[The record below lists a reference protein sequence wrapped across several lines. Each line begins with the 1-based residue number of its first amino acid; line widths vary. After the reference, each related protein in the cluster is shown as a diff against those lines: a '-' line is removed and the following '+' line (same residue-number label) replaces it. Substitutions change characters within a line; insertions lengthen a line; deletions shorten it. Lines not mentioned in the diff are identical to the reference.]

1 MFERIVVCHQTVEI
15 GRLQWSASGQQHH
28 ERYLLERADDGCN
41 QVEHHYDKETY
52 EYFCKLPLDEQERY
66 FNENLDLRYYKDDS
80 TVGLTNDKYLNAKH
94 AEEISRRTG
103 KPFTDR
109 YKVY

>member
-1 MFERIVVCHQTVEI
+1 MSSIIFWGAIIVGGSFIYI
-15 GRLQWSASGQQHH
+15 GMGGQPSKKEQK
-28 ERYLLERADDGCN
+28 EQKEEL
-41 QVEHHYDKETY
+41 HYDKETY

-109 YKVY
+109 YKIY

>member
-1 MFERIVVCHQTVEI
+1 MSSIIFWGAVII
-15 GRLQWSASGQQHH
+15 GGSFLYIG
-28 ERYLLERADDGCN
+28 LEGCPPKKEEKE
-41 QVEHHYDKETY
+41 QKEEHHYDKETY

>member
-1 MFERIVVCHQTVEI
+1 MSSIIFWGAVIIGGSFLYVGLGGQPSKKEEKEREQKEE
-15 GRLQWSASGQQHH
+15 L
-28 ERYLLERADDGCN
+28 Y
-41 QVEHHYDKETY
+41 YDKETY

>member
-1 MFERIVVCHQTVEI
+1 MSSIIFWGAVIIGGSFLYIGLGGQPSKKEEREQKE
-15 GRLQWSASGQQHH
+15 
-28 ERYLLERADDGCN
+28 
-41 QVEHHYDKETY
+41 EHHYDKETY

-66 FNENLDLRYYKDDS
+66 FQENLDLRYYKDDS

>member
-1 MFERIVVCHQTVEI
+1 MSSIIFWGAVII
-15 GRLQWSASGQQHH
+15 GGSFLYIGLGGQPSKK
-28 ERYLLERADDGCN
+28 EED
-41 QVEHHYDKETY
+41 HYEKETY

>member
-1 MFERIVVCHQTVEI
+1 MSSIIFWGAVII
-15 GRLQWSASGQQHH
+15 GGSFLYIGLGGQPSKKEQK
-28 ERYLLERADDGCN
+28 EQKEEL
-41 QVEHHYDKETY
+41 HYEKETY

-66 FNENLDLRYYKDDS
+66 FQENLDLRYYKDDS

>member
-1 MFERIVVCHQTVEI
+1 MSSILFWGAIII
-15 GRLQWSASGQQHH
+15 GGSFIYIGMGGQPSKKEQK
-28 ERYLLERADDGCN
+28 EQKEED
-41 QVEHHYDKETY
+41 HYDKETY

>member
-1 MFERIVVCHQTVEI
+1 MSSIIFWGAVII
-15 GRLQWSASGQQHH
+15 GGSFLYIGLVGQPSKKEEKEQK
-28 ERYLLERADDGCN
+28 EEL
-41 QVEHHYDKETY
+41 HYEKETY

>member
-1 MFERIVVCHQTVEI
+1 MSSIIFWGAVII
-15 GRLQWSASGQQHH
+15 GGSFLYIGLGGQPSKKEEKEQK
-28 ERYLLERADDGCN
+28 E
-41 QVEHHYDKETY
+41 EHHYDKETY

-66 FNENLDLRYYKDDS
+66 FNENLDLRYYKEDS

>member
-1 MFERIVVCHQTVEI
+1 MSSIIFWGAVII
-15 GRLQWSASGQQHH
+15 GGSFLYIGLGGQPSKKEEKEQK
-28 ERYLLERADDGCN
+28 EEL
-41 QVEHHYDKETY
+41 HYEKETY

-103 KPFTDR
+103 KPFADR

>member
-1 MFERIVVCHQTVEI
+1 MSSIIFWGAIIVGGSFIYI
-15 GRLQWSASGQQHH
+15 GMGGQSSKKEQK
-28 ERYLLERADDGCN
+28 EQKEEL
-41 QVEHHYDKETY
+41 HYDKETY

>member
-1 MFERIVVCHQTVEI
+1 MSSIIFWGAIIVGGSFIYI
-15 GRLQWSASGQQHH
+15 GMGGQPSKKEEKEQK
-28 ERYLLERADDGCN
+28 E
-41 QVEHHYDKETY
+41 EHHYDKETY

>member
-1 MFERIVVCHQTVEI
+1 MSSIIFWGAVIVGGSFLYI
-15 GRLQWSASGQQHH
+15 G
-28 ERYLLERADDGCN
+28 LEGCPPKKEESK
-41 QVEHHYDKETY
+41 QKEEHHYDKETY

-66 FNENLDLRYYKDDS
+66 FNDNLDLRYYKDDS

>member
-1 MFERIVVCHQTVEI
+1 MSSIIFWGAIIVGGSFIYI
-15 GRLQWSASGQQHH
+15 GMGGQPSKKEQK
-28 ERYLLERADDGCN
+28 EQKEEL
-41 QVEHHYDKETY
+41 HYEKETY

-66 FNENLDLRYYKDDS
+66 FQENLDLRYYKDDS

>member
-1 MFERIVVCHQTVEI
+1 MSSIIFWGAVII
-15 GRLQWSASGQQHH
+15 GGSFLYIGLGGQPSKKEEKEQK
-28 ERYLLERADDGCN
+28 E
-41 QVEHHYDKETY
+41 EHHYDEETY

>member
-1 MFERIVVCHQTVEI
+1 MSSIIFWGAVIIGGSFLYIGLGGQPSKKEEKEQKEEI
-15 GRLQWSASGQQHH
+15 
-28 ERYLLERADDGCN
+28 
-41 QVEHHYDKETY
+41 HYDKETY

-66 FNENLDLRYYKDDS
+66 FQENLDLRYYKDDS

>member
-1 MFERIVVCHQTVEI
+1 MSSIIFWGAVII
-15 GRLQWSASGQQHH
+15 GGSFLYIGLGGQPSKKEEKEQK
-28 ERYLLERADDGCN
+28 E
-41 QVEHHYDKETY
+41 EHHYDKETY

>member
-1 MFERIVVCHQTVEI
+1 MSSIIFWGAVII
-15 GRLQWSASGQQHH
+15 GGSFLYIGLGGQPSKKEEKEQKK
-28 ERYLLERADDGCN
+28 EN
-41 QVEHHYDKETY
+41 HYDKETY

-109 YKVY
+109 YKTY

>member
-1 MFERIVVCHQTVEI
+1 MSSIIFWGAIIVGGSFIYI
-15 GRLQWSASGQQHH
+15 GMGGQPSKKEQK
-28 ERYLLERADDGCN
+28 EQKE
-41 QVEHHYDKETY
+41 EHHYDKETY

>member
-1 MFERIVVCHQTVEI
+1 MSSIIFWGAVII
-15 GRLQWSASGQQHH
+15 GGSFLYIGLGGQPSKKEEKEQK
-28 ERYLLERADDGCN
+28 EEN
-41 QVEHHYDKETY
+41 HYDKETY

-103 KPFTDR
+103 KSFTDR

>member
-1 MFERIVVCHQTVEI
+1 MSSIIFWGAIII
-15 GRLQWSASGQQHH
+15 GGSFIYIGMGGQPSKKEQK
-28 ERYLLERADDGCN
+28 EQKEEL
-41 QVEHHYDKETY
+41 HYDEETY

-66 FNENLDLRYYKDDS
+66 FNENIDLRYYKDDS

-109 YKVY
+109 YKTY

>member
-1 MFERIVVCHQTVEI
+1 MSSIIFWGAVII
-15 GRLQWSASGQQHH
+15 GGSFLYIGLGGQPSKKEENKQK
-28 ERYLLERADDGCN
+28 EEN
-41 QVEHHYDKETY
+41 HYDKETY

-66 FNENLDLRYYKDDS
+66 FNDNLDLRYYKDDS

>member
-1 MFERIVVCHQTVEI
+1 MSSILLWGAIIVGGSFLYI
-15 GRLQWSASGQQHH
+15 GMGGQPSKKEQK
-28 ERYLLERADDGCN
+28 EQKE
-41 QVEHHYDKETY
+41 EHHYEKETY

-109 YKVY
+109 YKTY

>member
-1 MFERIVVCHQTVEI
+1 MSSIIFWGAIIVGGSFIYI
-15 GRLQWSASGQQHH
+15 GMGGQPSKKEQK
-28 ERYLLERADDGCN
+28 EQKEEL
-41 QVEHHYDKETY
+41 HYDKETY

>member
-1 MFERIVVCHQTVEI
+1 MSSIIFWGAIIVGGSFIYI
-15 GRLQWSASGQQHH
+15 GMGGQPSKKEQK
-28 ERYLLERADDGCN
+28 EQKEEL
-41 QVEHHYDKETY
+41 HYEKETY

>member
-1 MFERIVVCHQTVEI
+1 MSSIIFWGAIIVGGSFIYI
-15 GRLQWSASGQQHH
+15 GMGGQSSKKEQK
-28 ERYLLERADDGCN
+28 EEL
-41 QVEHHYDKETY
+41 HYEKETY

-66 FNENLDLRYYKDDS
+66 FQENLDLRYYKEDS

>member
-1 MFERIVVCHQTVEI
+1 MSSILLWGTIIVGGSFLYI
-15 GRLQWSASGQQHH
+15 GLGGQPSKKEEKEQK
-28 ERYLLERADDGCN
+28 EEL
-41 QVEHHYDKETY
+41 HYDKETY

-66 FNENLDLRYYKDDS
+66 FQENLDLRYYKDDS

-109 YKVY
+109 YKTY

>member
-1 MFERIVVCHQTVEI
+1 MSSIIFWGAIIVGGSFLYI
-15 GRLQWSASGQQHH
+15 GMGGQPSKKEESKQK
-28 ERYLLERADDGCN
+28 E
-41 QVEHHYDKETY
+41 EHHYDKETY

>member
-1 MFERIVVCHQTVEI
+1 MSSILLWGAIIVGGSFLYI
-15 GRLQWSASGQQHH
+15 GMGGQPSKKEQK
-28 ERYLLERADDGCN
+28 EQKEEL
-41 QVEHHYDKETY
+41 HYEKETY

-103 KPFTDR
+103 KSFTDR
-109 YKVY
+109 YKTY

>member
-1 MFERIVVCHQTVEI
+1 MSSIIFWGAIIVGGSFIYI
-15 GRLQWSASGQQHH
+15 GMGGQPSKKEQK
-28 ERYLLERADDGCN
+28 EQKEEL
-41 QVEHHYDKETY
+41 HYEKETY

-66 FNENLDLRYYKDDS
+66 FQENLDLRYYKDDS

-109 YKVY
+109 YKTY

>member
-1 MFERIVVCHQTVEI
+1 MSSIIFWGAVII
-15 GRLQWSASGQQHH
+15 GGSFLYIGLGGQPSKKEEKEQK
-28 ERYLLERADDGCN
+28 EEY
-41 QVEHHYDKETY
+41 HYDKETY

-66 FNENLDLRYYKDDS
+66 FNDNLDLRYYKDDS

-94 AEEISRRTG
+94 SEEISRRTG

>member
-1 MFERIVVCHQTVEI
+1 MSSIIFWGAIIVGGSFLYI
-15 GRLQWSASGQQHH
+15 GMGGQPSKKEQK
-28 ERYLLERADDGCN
+28 EQKEEY
-41 QVEHHYDKETY
+41 HYDKETY

-66 FNENLDLRYYKDDS
+66 FQENLDLRYYKDDS

-103 KPFTDR
+103 KPFTNR

>member
-1 MFERIVVCHQTVEI
+1 MSSILFWGAIII
-15 GRLQWSASGQQHH
+15 GGSFIYIGMGGQPSKKEQK
-28 ERYLLERADDGCN
+28 EQKEEY
-41 QVEHHYDKETY
+41 HYDKETY

>member
-1 MFERIVVCHQTVEI
+1 MPSIIFWGAVIVGGSFLYI
-15 GRLQWSASGQQHH
+15 GMGGQPSKKEQK
-28 ERYLLERADDGCN
+28 EQKE
-41 QVEHHYDKETY
+41 EHHYDKETY

-109 YKVY
+109 YKTY

>member
-1 MFERIVVCHQTVEI
+1 MSSIIFWGAVII
-15 GRLQWSASGQQHH
+15 GGSFLYIGLGGQPSKKEEKEQK
-28 ERYLLERADDGCN
+28 ED
-41 QVEHHYDKETY
+41 HHYDKETY

-103 KPFTDR
+103 KSFTDR

>member
-1 MFERIVVCHQTVEI
+1 MSSIIFWGAIIVCGSFLYI
-15 GRLQWSASGQQHH
+15 GMGGQPSKKEQK
-28 ERYLLERADDGCN
+28 EQKE
-41 QVEHHYDKETY
+41 EHHYDKETY

-66 FNENLDLRYYKDDS
+66 FQENLDLRYYKDDS

>member
-1 MFERIVVCHQTVEI
+1 MSSILLWGAIIVGGSFLYAGLGGQPSKKEQTE
-15 GRLQWSASGQQHH
+15 
-28 ERYLLERADDGCN
+28 N
-41 QVEHHYDKETY
+41 HHYDKDTF
-52 EYFCKLPLDEQERY
+52 EYFSKLPLDEQERY
-66 FNENLDLRYYKDDS
+66 FNENLDLRYYKDDMA
-80 TVGLTNDKYLNAKH
+80 VGLTNDKYLNAKH

>member
-1 MFERIVVCHQTVEI
+1 MSSILLWGAIIVGGSFLYI
-15 GRLQWSASGQQHH
+15 GMGGQPSKKEQK
-28 ERYLLERADDGCN
+28 EQKE
-41 QVEHHYDKETY
+41 EHHYDKETY

-66 FNENLDLRYYKDDS
+66 FQENLDLRYYKDDS

-94 AEEISRRTG
+94 VEEISRRTG

>member
-1 MFERIVVCHQTVEI
+1 MSSIIFWGAIIVGGSFIYI
-15 GRLQWSASGQQHH
+15 GMGGQPSKKEQK
-28 ERYLLERADDGCN
+28 EQKEEL
-41 QVEHHYDKETY
+41 HYEKETY

-80 TVGLTNDKYLNAKH
+80 TVGVTNDKYLNAKH

>member
-1 MFERIVVCHQTVEI
+1 MSSIIFWGAIIVGGSFIYI
-15 GRLQWSASGQQHH
+15 GMGGQPSKKEQK
-28 ERYLLERADDGCN
+28 EQKEEL
-41 QVEHHYDKETY
+41 HYEKETY

-103 KPFTDR
+103 KPFTNR